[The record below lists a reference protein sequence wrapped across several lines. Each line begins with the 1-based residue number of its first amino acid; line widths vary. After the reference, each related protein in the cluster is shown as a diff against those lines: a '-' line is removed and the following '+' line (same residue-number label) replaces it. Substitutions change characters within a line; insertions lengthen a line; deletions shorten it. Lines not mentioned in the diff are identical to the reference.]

1 MRYVVAAC
9 MAFAFIAEI
18 GSGFASGG
26 PILALVYGLAGL
38 GAGVAVIL
46 YLRHWASTRRGARS
60 EVWGAGCARIAF
72 AGSRR
77 DVTGMRY
84 QLLELRRRG
93 YATRRFV
100 AYDLTGAL
108 PPEAAAVSDA

>member
-1 MRYVVAAC
+1 
-9 MAFAFIAEI
+9 MALAFIAESAADSRLVVQSLPSST
-18 GSGFASGG
+18 GS
-26 PILALVYGLAGL
+26 PGL

>member
-1 MRYVVAAC
+1 
-9 MAFAFIAEI
+9 
-18 GSGFASGG
+18 
-26 PILALVYGLAGL
+26 
-38 GAGVAVIL
+38 
-46 YLRHWASTRRGARS
+46 
-60 EVWGAGCARIAF
+60 
-72 AGSRR
+72 
-77 DVTGMRY
+77 MRY